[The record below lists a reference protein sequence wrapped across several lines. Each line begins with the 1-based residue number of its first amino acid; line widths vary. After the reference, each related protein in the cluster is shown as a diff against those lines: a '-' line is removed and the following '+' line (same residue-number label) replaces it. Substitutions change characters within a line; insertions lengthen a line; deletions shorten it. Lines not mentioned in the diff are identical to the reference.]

1 MKKILA
7 FILML
12 ICCFSLGACAKKE
25 TVNTIENNFNVFKK
39 EAENDKYIDV
49 LVDENFNGTWILEVK
64 YQKSMF
70 EEVETFNVMFDK
82 EEGMKIARKD
92 KDYEPVSNPYGNGFW
107 NATLRNMIRYLNRY
121 EYMGEINA
129 AFLSP
134 LSDTKIK
141 LEKTGE
147 EVVAGVTCEK
157 YLTTKEEQRMN
168 ILFCKDL
175 RLVMK
180 VWDNNLTYF
189 EIVNF
194 TVETGDISI
203 ND

>member
-7 FILML
+7 FILIL
-12 ICCFSLGACAKKE
+12 VCCFTLGACAKKE
-25 TVNTIENNFNVFKK
+25 TVNTTENNFNVFKK
-39 EAENDKYIDV
+39 EAENDKYIDT
-49 LVDENFNGTWILEVK
+49 LIDENFNGTWIVK
-64 YQKSMF
+64 VQYQSSMLDK
-70 EEVETFNVMFDK
+70 VETFSVMFDK
-82 EEGMKIARKD
+82 EEKIKIAYED
-92 KDYEPVSNPYGNGFW
+92 KDYVPFSDFSW
-107 NATLRNMIRYLNRY
+107 NDTPRNMIRDLNY
-121 EYMGEINA
+121 YGNMEKINV
-129 AFLSP
+129 AFLHP

-147 EVVAGVTCEK
+147 EVIAGVTCEK
-157 YLTTKEEQRMN
+157 YLTTKEEQKMN

-180 VWDNNLTYF
+180 VWDSNLTYF

-194 TVETGDISI
+194 TVETGDVSV

>member
-12 ICCFSLGACAKKE
+12 ICCFNLGACAKKE
-25 TVNTIENNFNVFKK
+25 AVNTIENNINVFKK
-39 EAENDKYIDV
+39 EAENDKYIDT
-49 LVDENFNGTWILEVK
+49 LIDENFNGTWIVK
-64 YQKSMF
+64 IQYQSSMLDKI
-70 EEVETFNVMFDK
+70 ETFSVMFDK
-82 EEGMKIARKD
+82 EERIKIAYEG
-92 KDYEPVSNPYGNGFW
+92 KDYKPIYLDYDSYQNVTPF
-107 NATLRNMIRYLNRY
+107 NMIYYLNTYRC
-121 EYMGEINA
+121 MGKINA

-147 EVVAGVTCEK
+147 EVVAGITCEK
-157 YLTTKEEQRMN
+157 YLTTNEEQKMN
-168 ILFCKDL
+168 ILFCKNL
-175 RLVMK
+175 RFVMK

-189 EIVNF
+189 EITDF
-194 TVETGDISI
+194 IVEIGDISI

>member
-7 FILML
+7 LML
-12 ICCFSLGACAKKE
+12 ILVCCFTFGACAKKE

-39 EAENDKYIDV
+39 EAENDKYIDT
-49 LVDENFNGTWILEVK
+49 LIDENFNGTWIVEVQ
-64 YQKSMF
+64 YQSSMLDK
-70 EEVETFNVMFDK
+70 VETFSVMFDK
-82 EEGMKIARKD
+82 EEKIKIAYED
-92 KDYEPVSNPYGNGFW
+92 KDYEPVSNPYGNGSFH
-107 NATLRNMIRYLNRY
+107 ATLRDIIHYLNNYRY
-121 EYMGEINA
+121 MAKINA

-134 LSDTKIK
+134 LSNPKIK

-157 YLTTKEEQRMN
+157 YLTTNEEQKIN

-180 VWDNNLTYF
+180 VWDSNLTYF

-194 TVETGDISI
+194 TVETGDVSV